1 VETVAVIAEDAAV
14 VRAAEV
20 ADAAGVVV
28 MVAEVVVVDTEAA
41 DTVAVA
47 AAGTRFF

>member
-1 VETVAVIAEDAAV
+1 MIAEDAAV

-20 ADAAGVVV
+20 ADAPGVVV
-28 MVAEVVVVDTEAA
+28 MVAEVVVVGTAAA

-47 AAGTRFF
+47 ADDTNHF